1 MTVYGGIEA
10 GGSKWECAVG
20 TGPADLRAAETIPTT
35 IPQETHRPGRRLL
48 RTRGAGRRDRDRL
61 VRPARPE
68 AVVADLGPHHDDAE
82 AGLGTHRCRRRRSAG
97 DSRCPWP
104 SIRTSTPPRSASTAG
119 ARPRGSTPFAT
130 SPSAPGS
137 AAAACSA
144 GSCCTGWCIPNSAT
158 FASRTTGTPTPFQA
172 SAPTTET
179 AGKDSRRAVRSRRAG
194 AGRPPSSPTTTVWEL
209 QARYLA
215 FGLVS
220 VICVLSPERIVLGG
234 GVMTRPELL
243 GLVQHEVVGLMN
255 GYLDAGTSV
264 DGISSY
270 ITLPA
275 LGSRSGVLGAIALA
289 ETA

>member
-35 IPQETHRPGRRLL
+35 TPQETIGR
-48 RTRGAGRRDRDRL
+48 
-61 VRPARPE
+61 
-68 AVVADLGPHHDDAE
+68 VVAFFEREGPVA
-82 AGLGTHRCRRRRSAG
+82 AIGIGSFGPPTGSRRRRPGATSRRRRNRVGHTPMSRRRLAG

-104 SIRTSTPPRSASTAG
+104 SIRTSTPPRSPSTAG

-144 GSCCTGWCIPNSAT
+144 ESCCTASCIPNSAT
-158 FASRTTGTPTPFQA
+158 FASRTTGTQTPFQA

-179 AGKDSRRAVRSRRAG
+179 AGKGSPRAVRSRRAG
-194 AGRPPSSPTTTVWEL
+194 ADRPSNSLTRAAWEL

-220 VICVLSPERIVLGG
+220 VIFVLSPERIVLGG

-243 GLVQHEVVGLMN
+243 GLVQHEVMGLMN

-270 ITLPA
+270 ITPPG